1 MGQSLKEIAQ
11 TLRDTDKKVQLIYAF
26 NGVGKTRLSREFK
39 ELVSPKSQNNEEE
52 DAKIKVLYYNAFTE
66 DLFFW
71 DNDLDAD
78 NDRKLKIQPNG
89 FTDWILRE
97 QGQERNIVTHFQHYT
112 NDKLT
117 PRFNEEYVVKDTNGM
132 DVNVKAYSEIRF
144 SVESGNDEK
153 IENIKISKGEES
165 CLIWCVFYSML
176 MQIVEILNIPETN
189 DRETDKFDDLKYVF
203 IDDPVSSL
211 DENHLIELA
220 VNIAELIKSSQSEL
234 KFIITTHNPLFYN
247 VLYNEFNNQD
257 KSYRYKAKHS
267 VKRRLEKMNDGT
279 YFLVEQSTDSP
290 FSYHLF
296 LLTELEKSI
305 RAGEIKKYHYNFL
318 RQILEKTSTF
328 LGYTGWKEIL
338 PHDAQEAYYRRI
350 INLCSHGKHSGE
362 ETSLIDDNDKKVLSF
377 LVENLRTV
385 YHFRDEQDKDINK
398 DETI

>member
-39 ELVSPKSQNNEEE
+39 ELVSPKSQNDDEE
-52 DAKIKVLYYNAFTE
+52 DTKIKVLYYNAFTE

-117 PRFNEEYVVKDTNGM
+117 PRFNEEYVVKDANGL

-153 IENIKISKGEES
+153 IENIKVSKGEES
-165 CLIWCVFYSML
+165 CLIWCVFYSVL

-189 DRETDKFDDLKYVF
+189 DRETDQFNDLKYVF

-247 VLYNEFNNQD
+247 VLYNEFNNPD
-257 KSYRYKAKHS
+257 KSYGYKAKHS

-279 YFLVEQSTDSP
+279 YRLVEQSTDSP

-305 RAGEIKKYHYNFL
+305 RSGEIKKYHYNFL

-338 PHDAQEAYYRRI
+338 PHDAQETYYKRI

-362 ETSLIDDNDKKVLSF
+362 ETSLIDDNDRRVLTF

-385 YHFRDEQDKDINK
+385 YHFRDEQDKDIN
-398 DETI
+398 